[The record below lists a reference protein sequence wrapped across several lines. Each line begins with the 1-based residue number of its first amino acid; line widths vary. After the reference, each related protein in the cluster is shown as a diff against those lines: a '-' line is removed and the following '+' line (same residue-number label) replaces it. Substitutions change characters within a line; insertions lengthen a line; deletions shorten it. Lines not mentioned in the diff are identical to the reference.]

1 MRTDLERRQ
10 AFVDIR
16 DTVREWGEKLKFFI
30 RSEADVK
37 RGSLG
42 TVISK
47 SLSSIEVSAY
57 PIQRNP
63 DEKQLTKAGLS
74 HECSALIYT
83 SALAWS
89 DLGMLDLDDL
99 ILDEFDLSRMTVALD
114 GKEMKISQIGF
125 GNRINHTPSYVPLTL
140 RGRSIHSKLQPLKH
154 EPSVSRRSTTTA

>member
-10 AFVDIR
+10 ALVDIR

-42 TVISK
+42 TVVSK
-47 SLSSIEVSAY
+47 STSSIEVSAY

-83 SALAWS
+83 SALAWA
-89 DLGMLDLDDL
+89 DLGMLNLDDL

-125 GNRINHTPSYVPLTL
+125 ANRINQTPTYVTFA
-140 RGRSIHSKLQPLKH
+140 LK
-154 EPSVSRRSTTTA
+154 E

>member
-10 AFVDIR
+10 ALVDIR
-16 DTVREWGEKLKFFI
+16 DTVREWGERLQFFV

-42 TVISK
+42 TVVSK
-47 SLSSIEVSAY
+47 STLSIEVSAY
-57 PIQRNP
+57 PIQRHP

-83 SALAWS
+83 SALAWA

-125 GNRINHTPSYVPLTL
+125 ANHINQTPTYVTFA
-140 RGRSIHSKLQPLKH
+140 LK
-154 EPSVSRRSTTTA
+154 E